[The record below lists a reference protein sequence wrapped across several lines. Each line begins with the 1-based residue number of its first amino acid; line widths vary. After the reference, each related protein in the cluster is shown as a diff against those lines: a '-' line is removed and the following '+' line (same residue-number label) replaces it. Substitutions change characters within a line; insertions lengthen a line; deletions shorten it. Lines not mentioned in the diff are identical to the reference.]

1 MSDRTKGSLMASPTT
16 TRTAPARRLLMA
28 AGVLAA
34 ATLAISG
41 CTAAASSTDEG
52 SAAETVTVAGIEIS
66 VDEAARAALPEAIA
80 EAGSVSVATD
90 VPYAP
95 FEMFVEEG
103 SDEITGVDYDLGQAI
118 GAKLGIAFEFE
129 QQKFDGIIPA
139 MQAGQHDVVISAMTS
154 SVDRMEVLTFVD
166 YSASGTGILVAKG
179 NPEGI
184 ETYLDLCG
192 QQLAAQS
199 GTSQVELVAEWQ
211 LECQAEGLE
220 PIELSEY
227 PKDSDAQL
235 AIRAGNVVA
244 SILTKPSAGYV
255 AKTTDDGETFEVVDD
270 PAAPTGYNSTLN
282 GIGVLKSEEALAE
295 AIRIA
300 LQSLMDDGTYQA
312 ILAAYGVEGIGIEEA
327 TINGAAS

>member
-1 MSDRTKGSLMASPTT
+1 MASPTPT
-16 TRTAPARRLLMA
+16 TAARRRLLLA
-28 AGVLAA
+28 AGVLATATLGLTACATVAGSDDAA
-34 ATLAISG
+34 ATG
-41 CTAAASSTDEG
+41 PVE
-52 SAAETVTVAGIEIS
+52 VAGIEIS
-66 VDEAARAALPEAIA
+66 VDEAARAALPQDVRD
-80 EAGSVSVATD
+80 AGVVSVATD

-154 SVDRMEVLTFVD
+154 SVERMEVLTFVD

-192 QQLAAQS
+192 KQLAAQS
-199 GTSQVELVAEWQ
+199 GTSQVELVATWQ
-211 LECQAEGLE
+211 EECEAEGLE
-220 PIELSEY
+220 PIELSEF

-244 SILTKPSAGYV
+244 SVLTKPSAGYV
-255 AKTTDDGETFEVVDD
+255 AKTTDDGEAFEVVED
-270 PAAPTGYNSTLN
+270 PAAPTGYDATLN
-282 GIGVLKSEEALAE
+282 GIGVLKSEEELAE
-295 AIRIA
+295 AIRLA
-300 LQSLMDDGTYQA
+300 LQSLMDDGTYEA
-312 ILAAYGVEGIGIEEA
+312 ILAAYGVEGIGIDEA

>member
-1 MSDRTKGSLMASPTT
+1 MASPTPT
-16 TRTAPARRLLMA
+16 TAARRRLLLA
-28 AGVLAA
+28 AGVLATATLGLTACATAAGSDDAA
-34 ATLAISG
+34 ATG
-41 CTAAASSTDEG
+41 PVE
-52 SAAETVTVAGIEIS
+52 VAGIEIS
-66 VDEAARAALPEAIA
+66 VDEAARAALPQDVRD
-80 EAGSVSVATD
+80 AGAVSVATD

-154 SVDRMEVLTFVD
+154 SVERMEVLTFVD

-192 QQLAAQS
+192 KQLAAQS
-199 GTSQVELVAEWQ
+199 GTSQVELVATWQ
-211 LECQAEGLE
+211 EECEAEGLE
-220 PIELSEY
+220 PIELSEF

-244 SILTKPSAGYV
+244 SVLTKPSAGYV
-255 AKTTDDGETFEVVDD
+255 AKTTDDGEAFEVVED
-270 PAAPTGYNSTLN
+270 PAAPTGYDATLN
-282 GIGVLKSEEALAE
+282 GIGVLKSEEELAE
-295 AIRIA
+295 AIRLA
-300 LQSLMDDGTYQA
+300 LQSLMDDGTYEA
-312 ILAAYGVEGIGIEEA
+312 ILAAYGVEGIGIDEA